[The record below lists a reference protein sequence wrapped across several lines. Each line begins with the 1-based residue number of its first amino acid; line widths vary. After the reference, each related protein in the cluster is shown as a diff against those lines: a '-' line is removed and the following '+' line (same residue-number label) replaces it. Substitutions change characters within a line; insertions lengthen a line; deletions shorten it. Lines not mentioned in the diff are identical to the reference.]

1 MDNPDEDEL
10 ENTVARSE
18 SCFDGFDGGCGSVV
32 VAIFVDYH
40 KSFGIS
46 LFLFVFCIPFLTY
59 VVSSSVE
66 VCCDYTI
73 MQSKLLG
80 F

>member
-40 KSFGIS
+40 KSLGIS
-46 LFLFVFCIPFLTY
+46 LFLSVFEFHFSHMLFLL
-59 VVSSSVE
+59 
-66 VCCDYTI
+66 
-73 MQSKLLG
+73 QWK
-80 F
+80 